1 MKVRVQYTAQLR
13 ASVGRGEDEL
23 ELAEGSSLADLLSH
37 LASCWDRAA
46 QVHILSDT
54 GQPRLSLLLVV
65 NGMAVAVSDSSKT
78 NLRAGD
84 VITLMPPIAG
94 G

>member
-1 MKVRVQYTAQLR
+1 MRVRVQYTAQLR
-13 ASVGRGEDEL
+13 ATVGRGEEEL
-23 ELAEGSSLADLLSH
+23 VLAEGSSLADLLSY
-37 LASCWDRAA
+37 LASSWDRAA
-46 QVHILSDT
+46 RAHILTDS

-65 NGMAVAVSDSSKT
+65 NGLAVAVSDAGRT
-78 NLRAGD
+78 ILHAGD

>member
-1 MKVRVQYTAQLR
+1 VRVQYTAQLR
-13 ASVGRGEDEL
+13 AAIGRGEEEL
-23 ELAEGSSLADLLSH
+23 ELADGSSLADLLVH

-46 QVHILSDT
+46 QAHILTDS

-65 NGMAVAVSDSSKT
+65 NGLAVAVSDAGKT
-78 NLRAGD
+78 ILHAGD
-84 VITLMPPIAG
+84 IVTLMPPIAG